1 MRAGSEAPDGT
12 AATSTGAAAGS
23 RCDARTNRTPRGT
36 GHSPC
41 SGILASLPS
50 RGIWTRTVRVSAGFS
65 GRFDRTRGGDRTVRH
80 GRSGSCVTPP
90 FDPRVASGPRHRGID
105 RAAGRV
111 QDAPTL
117 QSCHRCS
124 PRPRSPRP
132 PSARQPST
140 RKGRGAEPG
149 SRRSAPAPLGTKS
162 HRSEFRCDAR
172 ASLPLVSNS
181 RVTTPVRADALRV
194 AARHDRSRATSRTP
208 SSRTPGN
215 RPTWPSPSCS
225 PTRSASTSSESA

>member
-23 RCDARTNRTPRGT
+23 RCDARMNRTPRGT

-80 GRSGSCVTPP
+80 GRSESCVTPP

-111 QDAPTL
+111 QDAPYTPVL
-117 QSCHRCS
+117 PPMFASTPFASTAFGATAVHPQGTRSGTRITTI
-124 PRPRSPRP
+124 RPRSAWDEVAPERVPLRRP
-132 PSARQPST
+132 GIASARLEQPRHDTRPRRRST
-140 RKGRGAEPG
+140 
-149 SRRSAPAPLGTKS
+149 SRRS
-162 HRSEFRCDAR
+162 
-172 ASLPLVSNS
+172 
-181 RVTTPVRADALRV
+181 
-194 AARHDRSRATSRTP
+194 
-208 SSRTPGN
+208 
-215 RPTWPSPSCS
+215 
-225 PTRSASTSSESA
+225 TRSFASHQPNPFQPNPR